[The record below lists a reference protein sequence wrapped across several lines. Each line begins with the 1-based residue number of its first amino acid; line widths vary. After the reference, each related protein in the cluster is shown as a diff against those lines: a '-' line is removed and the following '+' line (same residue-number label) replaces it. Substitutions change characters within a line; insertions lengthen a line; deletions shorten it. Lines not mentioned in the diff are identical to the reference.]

1 MCGIIA
7 VLSRPETREVPVGAT
22 LLERLD
28 TVLSTWAASGQVLP
42 ADADLKRM
50 AETAA
55 SVDTALRGDAGMWLM
70 AGNRE
75 FIAGLTSRLDQLDSR
90 VIEADRQLERA
101 DASVGAAALERTA
114 NLLTALRDA
123 A

>member
-55 SVDTALRGDAGMWLM
+55 SVDTELR
-70 AGNRE
+70 
-75 FIAGLTSRLDQLDSR
+75 
-90 VIEADRQLERA
+90 
-101 DASVGAAALERTA
+101 
-114 NLLTALRDA
+114 
-123 A
+123 